1 MSKPQALMPSSQFC
15 PCGAHVAL
23 VPTDQPNVLRAFEYE
38 ADRFTPS
45 ERMHSCPPVER
56 RPAWQ

>member
-1 MSKPQALMPSSQFC
+1 MSKPLGLKVSSQFC

-23 VPTDQPNVLRAFEYE
+23 VPTDQPNVLRAVEYA

-45 ERMHSCPPVER
+45 ERMHSCPAVDR
-56 RPAWQ
+56 RPAWH